1 MVQTAQ
7 SMTPTSVNKRPLSS
21 ARQSEDADD
30 RQDRG
35 RDVISEQSAMRS
47 RVRNQCFDILA
58 GGVADKESV
67 MVMKD
72 LKDFMAGL
80 TDSALDQ
87 AKFKDYNE
95 EMREVPKMIDHAR
108 NFVRET
114 SALGSRVMKEVVN
127 AKGDDMSSAS
137 MERWRNRLK
146 KRKNAKDWTEARSTI
161 VEFLN
166 RTLPKLREDWKQL
179 RSDLQEVQAQ
189 AAALGV
195 TGSQLPALAAL
206 ETAEFKNA
214 KFPVRRKQVTAA
226 LKALR
231 NRKKSWKKRP
241 GAETEGSRFYGEVR
255 GFLREAADEGWMARN
270 KIGAWMKRTFTGKSL
285 EDARRYFRDIVVPFR
300 KNWKEAREQYDA
312 VHGEL
317 KKTGLPRG
325 FAPCTTKDFLQKE
338 YPQRMAYVEMLKSRL
353 HPEGKDA
360 PRLCG
365 DIHHAFD
372 AKDWYDAERL
382 IGILAE
388 QFPFHPD
395 LATMRNFLKSH
406 RDDTVQKKTGE
417 KEELT
422 DREINAEANTLLLR
436 YPEMDVL
443 LTESMRKD
451 TEEASV
457 PASRRTR
464 LVGRMMYNLTWAEE
478 RGYTTHEERLQDI
491 EDAKNKEKTEEYM
504 VQGHGNDIEKN
515 MVWDTTADE
524 SAIREDCSSAQ
535 LIFMKSDT
543 DAQLA
548 VFRAVDKLKDNEKF
562 GYWSDLV
569 PVDMDPGR
577 HHTFVDHDSK
587 RLKWLMWQMADRGMI
602 YKGAADVSYRH
613 DKPQKAEPKPAP
625 AEKHEGVVSGLM
637 AA

>member
-1 MVQTAQ
+1 
-7 SMTPTSVNKRPLSS
+7 MTPTAVNKRPFSP
-21 ARQSEDADD
+21 ARQSEDSEGA
-30 RQDRG
+30 RG
-35 RDVISEQSAMRS
+35 SGHEIRSEQAAMRS
-47 RVRNQCFDILA
+47 RVRNQCFDVLA
-58 GGVADKESV
+58 GAVADRESV

-80 TDSALDQ
+80 TDDALDQ
-87 AKFKDYNE
+87 ARFKNHAE
-95 EMREVPKMIDHAR
+95 EMREVPKMLDHAR

-114 SALGSRVMKEVVN
+114 SALGARVMKEVIS
-127 AKGDDMSSAS
+127 AKGDDMSAAS
-137 MERWRNRLK
+137 MERWRARLK
-146 KRKNAKDWTEARSTI
+146 KRKNARDWKEARRSIT
-161 VEFLN
+161 EFLG
-166 RTLPKLREDWKQL
+166 RELPKLREDWKKL
-179 RSDLQEVQAQ
+179 RSDLHEVQAQ

-195 TGSQLPALAAL
+195 TGREMPALAAL

-226 LKALR
+226 LKALK

-241 GAETEGSRFYGEVR
+241 GAETEGSRFYGQVR
-255 GFLREAADEGWMARN
+255 GFLREAADNGWMAHN
-270 KIGAWMKRTFTGKSL
+270 KIGAWMKRAFVGKSL
-285 EDARRYFRDIVVPFR
+285 PDAQRYFRDIVVPFR
-300 KNWKEAREQYDA
+300 KNWKEARESYDA
-312 VHGEL
+312 LHSEL

-325 FAPCTTKDFLQKE
+325 FTPCAPEDFLQKE
-338 YPQRMAYVEMLKSRL
+338 YPERLAYVQMLQSRL

-360 PRLCG
+360 PHLSG

-382 IGILAE
+382 IGVLAQ
-388 QFPFHPD
+388 QFPSHPD
-395 LATMRNFLKSH
+395 LATMRNYLKSH
-406 RDDTVQKKTGE
+406 RDDTVQKAEK
-417 KEELT
+417 KEEPT
-422 DREINAEANTLLLR
+422 DREINSEANTLLMR

-464 LVGRMMYNLTWAEE
+464 LVGRMMYNLVWAEE
-478 RGYTTHEERLQDI
+478 RGYTTHEERLQDV
-491 EDAKNKEKTEEYM
+491 EDANNKEKTEEYM
-504 VQGHGNDIEKN
+504 VRGHGKGVEKN

-535 LIFMKSDT
+535 LIFMNSDT

-548 VFRAVDKLKDNEKF
+548 VFRAVDKMKDNERF

-569 PVDMDPGR
+569 PVTMDPGR
-577 HHTFVDHDSK
+577 HHTFVDTDSK

-602 YKGAADVSYRH
+602 YKGNADVSYRH
-613 DKPQKAEPKPAP
+613 DRKEKAEVKPAP
-625 AEKHEGVVSGLM
+625 AQKSDGLTGGM